1 MLADFESA
9 PISERLRS
17 VLAFLQQVTLHP
29 EQVPSTYVLRAR
41 QAGVSD
47 AALSDALY
55 VAALF
60 NTIDRIADALNFSLQ
75 GPDGSW
81 YLINIG
87 YRL

>member
-1 MLADFESA
+1 
-9 PISERLRS
+9 
-17 VLAFLQQVTLHP
+17 VTLHP
-29 EQVPSTYVLRAR
+29 EQVQSAAVLRAR

-55 VAALF
+55 VCALF
-60 NTIDRIADALNFSLQ
+60 NAIDRIADALNFSLK

-81 YLINIG
+81 YLLNVG

>member
-9 PISERLRS
+9 PISERLRA
-17 VLAFLQQVTLHP
+17 VLAFLKQVTLHP
-29 EQVPSTYVLRAR
+29 EQVQSTHVLRAR

-47 AALSDALY
+47 AALTDALY

>member
-9 PISERLRS
+9 PIPERLRA
-17 VLAFLQQVTLHP
+17 VLQFLQQVTLHP
-29 EQVPSTYVLRAR
+29 DQLGAQHVQRAR

-47 AALSDALY
+47 AALTDALY
-55 VAALF
+55 VGALF
-60 NTIDRIADALNFSLQ
+60 NTIDRIADALDFSLQ

-81 YLINIG
+81 YLLNIG